1 VAKKP
6 KGKDDS
12 LNRLSKELQEL
23 AEPFGGW
30 LSGHAA
36 ELPTPVTF
44 ADLEGPLLVGVGLMQ
59 RLNGAALTGWRPV
72 QLAEALKDLAG
83 HADLTPIVG
92 ALLLHTRFLADTGRW
107 GGNPDD
113 VTMSIKL
120 LQDCFQTRT
129 RTRPRWRPPNWPPST
144 RRWRRPDW
152 RNYPWWPGCA
162 GCWTGSTRAGR

>member
-72 QLAEALKDLAG
+72 QPRSSARCCCTPASWPTPGAG
-83 HADLTPIVG
+83 AG
-92 ALLLHTRFLADTGRW
+92 
-107 GGNPDD
+107 
-113 VTMSIKL
+113 
-120 LQDCFQTRT
+120 TRT
-129 RTRPRWRPPNWPPST
+129 TSR
-144 RRWRRPDW
+144 
-152 RNYPWWPGCA
+152 
-162 GCWTGSTRAGR
+162 